1 MRDILLALII
11 AGSVPVCLFSPYF
24 GVLMWY
30 WVSYFNPHRFTFG
43 FAYNLPVALLVA
55 VPTLIGVV
63 FAKKSL
69 RSLLTLESL
78 LLIGLWGWY
87 TITYV
92 HATSVPIF
100 VGHLAEANY
109 EMDHISKIIL
119 MTLVMILVTT
129 TRNRLYGVMLV
140 TGGSLGLLALKGA
153 LFGAR
158 TAGQARVFG
167 PPDSFLADNN
177 AFGLVINVCL
187 PIMYFLARNE
197 QRKWLRRLLY
207 VCFVSGIVSVL
218 LTYSRGG
225 LLGLTVVL
233 ASIIFR
239 SRHKLVAAAAAVFA
253 LAMILALAPP
263 AWMQRMGRF
272 AGGDLDETAN
282 QRLVSWETAW
292 KFAHDFPL
300 TGGGFDTIGD
310 EFLYKMYQPRALP
323 GGLTASGPH
332 SIYFQL
338 LADQGF
344 VGVSW
349 FIALL
354 LLCFNTL
361 RRTRDMARRLPGAT
375 WLIEYTFMIETA
387 LLAFITSGAFL
398 GFAYLDIIYQMIGTV
413 AVLKILLRQEIRA
426 MYAESATEE
435 SSTDVLEEVASP
447 A

>member
-11 AGSVPVCLFSPYF
+11 AGSVPVCLLSPYF

-239 SRHKLVAAAAAVFA
+239 SRHKLVASAAAVFA

-282 QRLVSWETAW
+282 QRLISWETAW

-387 LLAFITSGAFL
+387 LLAFITTGAFL

-426 MYAESATEE
+426 MHAESATEE